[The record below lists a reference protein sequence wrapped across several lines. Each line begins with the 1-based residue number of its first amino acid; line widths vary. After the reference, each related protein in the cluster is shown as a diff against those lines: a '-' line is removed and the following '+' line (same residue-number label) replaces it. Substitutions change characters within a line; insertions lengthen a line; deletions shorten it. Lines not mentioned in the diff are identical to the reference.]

1 MYVFS
6 VIGQCMCSL
15 LLAKICIPSYWPM
28 YVFPVLANVCV
39 PCYWSVYVFPV
50 IGQCMC
56 SLLLANICI
65 PSYWPI
71 YVFPL
76 IGQCMCSL
84 LLANVCVPSDWPMYM
99 YVFPVICQCMY
110 SLLFANVCV
119 PCYWPM
125 NVFPVICQC
134 MCSLLLANVYAP
146 CYLSMYVFPVIWHI
160 ICVLTLICILYRS
173 TNGSK
178 LSTDSTSVTASDCSA
193 VVFLEHVTV
202 TIRFSYS
209 KYRGATEFYLV
220 SPSGAESHL
229 LHFRYD
235 DAIKFESGD
244 TLTWTFMS
252 VHFWWEN
259 PLGTWTLQ
267 FRSTYGNSTGKDTS
281 IGLNIRFCTHIYFL

>member
-1 MYVFS
+1 
-6 VIGQCMCSL
+6 
-15 LLAKICIPSYWPM
+15 M
-28 YVFPVLANVCV
+28 YVFPVICL
-39 PCYWSVYVFPV
+39 
-50 IGQCMC
+50 CMC

-65 PSYWPI
+65 PSYWPM
-71 YVFPL
+71 YVFPVF
-76 IGQCMCSL
+76 
-84 LLANVCVPSDWPMYM
+84 ANVCVPCYLSM
-99 YVFPVICQCMY
+99 YVFPVYGQCMC

-134 MCSLLLANVYAP
+134 MCSLLLANVCVP
-146 CYLSMYVFPVIWHI
+146 WYLPMFVLPVIWHI

-173 TNGSK
+173 TSGSK

-193 VVFLEHVTV
+193 VAFLEHVTV
-202 TIRFSYS
+202 NITFSYS
-209 KYRGATEFYLV
+209 RYRGATEFYLV
-220 SPSGAESHL
+220 SPSGTESHL

-235 DAIKFESGD
+235 DAIAFASED

-267 FRSTYGNSTGKDTS
+267 FRSTKGYSTGKV
-281 IGLNIRFCTHIYFL
+281 IGLNIRFCTHIYFLWIQKEQNRRVTNGKC